1 MVGEEGP
8 DLAGVAVL
16 QAWLDIAIDIIGKGQ
31 RELKIQVVADRI
43 IDIGCLEWQ
52 DGR

>member
-16 QAWLDIAIDIIGKGQ
+16 VLDIVLNAEVKG
-31 RELKIQVVADRI
+31 VV
-43 IDIGCLEWQ
+43 E
-52 DGR
+52 